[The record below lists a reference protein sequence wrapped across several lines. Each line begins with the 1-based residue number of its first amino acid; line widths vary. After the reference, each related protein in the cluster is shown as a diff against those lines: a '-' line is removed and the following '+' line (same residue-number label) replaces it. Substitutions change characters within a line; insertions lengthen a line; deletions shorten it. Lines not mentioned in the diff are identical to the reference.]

1 MCSLSVSYIRKS
13 FTKQKEFYR
22 DVIGL
27 QGLQIGF
34 LIKNPPNQQLM
45 RKVGSAVDCTFTIW
59 CKLKG
64 LAPLHSLAEKIDT
77 AVF

>member
-1 MCSLSVSYIRKS
+1 MCSLSVSYIRKL

-34 LIKNPPNQQLM
+34 LVKNPPNHQLM
-45 RKVGSAVDCTFTIW
+45 SEAGSAVDCTSRIW
-59 CKLKG
+59 FKLKG

-77 AVF
+77 EV